1 MLSFFQRKVF
11 KFFHNNERAVLA
23 RTMDKEAYL
32 TTKEGYTVMTHFP
45 LRIFWMAHSLWTL
58 WEQGKIW
65 QPVKESYK
73 NKVVL

>member
-1 MLSFFQRKVF
+1 
-11 KFFHNNERAVLA
+11 
-23 RTMDKEAYL
+23 
-32 TTKEGYTVMTHFP
+32 MTHFP